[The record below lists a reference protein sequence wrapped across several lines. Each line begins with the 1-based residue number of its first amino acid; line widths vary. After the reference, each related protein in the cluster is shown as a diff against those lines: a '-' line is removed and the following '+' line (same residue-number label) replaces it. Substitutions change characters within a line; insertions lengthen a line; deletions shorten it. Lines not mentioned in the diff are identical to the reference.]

1 MDNKLNVQKL
11 GYEVGEPMWVHW
23 DDRYVLRGGHIL
35 GKCPDENLIT
45 TVGYL
50 AYMDDKSIILG
61 RGIENHCDE
70 DGTRRVKDTIHIPM
84 SLVAS
89 FLHLRLGGLR
99 QCALTYSHLPR
110 RNLII
115 NNKART

>member
-1 MDNKLNVQKL
+1 MENKLNVPKL
-11 GYEVGEPMWVHW
+11 EYKTGEPMWVHW
-23 DDRYVLRGGHIL
+23 DNRYVLRGGHIL

-70 DGTRRVKDTIHIPM
+70 DGTRRVKDTIFTSSSWWSTPVR
-84 SLVAS
+84 SDVFPLTETESYYKQQSPNLV
-89 FLHLRLGGLR
+89 
-99 QCALTYSHLPR
+99 
-110 RNLII
+110 
-115 NNKART
+115 

>member
-61 RGIENHCDE
+61 RGIENHWYVYC
-70 DGTRRVKDTIHIPM
+70 I
-84 SLVAS
+84 
-89 FLHLRLGGLR
+89 F
-99 QCALTYSHLPR
+99 YSTSTV
-110 RNLII
+110 LITMI
-115 NNKART
+115 LNTSSQ

>member
-1 MDNKLNVQKL
+1 MENDRLNEIRELNPDYDISMHELDVC
-11 GYEVGEPMWVHW
+11 VGEPMWVHW
-23 DDRYVLRGGHIL
+23 DNRYVLRGGHIL

-89 FLHLRLGGLR
+89 FD
-99 QCALTYSHLPR
+99 
-110 RNLII
+110 
-115 NNKART
+115 

>member
-35 GKCPDENLIT
+35 GECP
-45 TVGYL
+45 
-50 AYMDDKSIILG
+50 DDKSIILG
-61 RGIENHCDE
+61 RGIENHCNE

-89 FLHLRLGGLR
+89 FG
-99 QCALTYSHLPR
+99 SFD
-110 RNLII
+110 
-115 NNKART
+115 